1 MFKQLAKLIGIHKE
15 ALYENNSYYMMRIDK
30 RQLIDN
36 ISSKQV
42 NIPDAD
48 LEKLEATIIA
58 GYCVFDS
65 SGEIIIDKIS
75 MREFYFDGHI
85 PDEEQE
91 NTLKKI
97 VYILHYDAKRNPKNP
112 IAITEVK

>member
-15 ALYENNSYYMMRIDK
+15 ELYENNSYYMMTINK
-30 RQLIDN
+30 RELIDN

-42 NIPDAD
+42 NIPAVD
-48 LEKLEATIIA
+48 LEATITA
-58 GYCVFDS
+58 GYCVFDA

-75 MREFYFDGHI
+75 MRDFYFDGHI
-85 PDEEQE
+85 PNEEQE

-97 VYILHYDAKRNPKNP
+97 VYILHYNAKRNNPKNP